1 MKRLLIVAIAATAF
15 VVPSTALAS
24 GVVLKV
30 DRAAHLVAVAQTK
43 TKVALV
49 HTTAAAKLHVGQR
62 VAMKA
67 RALRN
72 GTYSS
77 SSVRVVGHASRV
89 TFRGLLLK
97 KTSTRYVVSAGGAVI
112 ALRRGRTTASASD
125 GGTPAPGTTVQVTAT
140 VGQNDDLDEDQ
151 VTTVSADHPGG
162 AIEGTLTIGSG
173 TITVVS
179 EHLALVLN
187 VPSGF
192 DLSSFQTGDEV
203 LAVFAQQPDGTLL
216 LSSLSGDQSAQQA
229 DQGDDGH
236 DGQGGGG
243 GHGDDGGGG
252 GDGGDDGGSV
262 GGNGGAN
269 PAPTVGING

>member
-1 MKRLLIVAIAATAF
+1 MKRLLLLTIAAAAF
-15 VVPSTALAS
+15 VVPSTALAG

-49 HTTAAAKLHVGQR
+49 HTSAASKLHVGQR
-62 VAMKA
+62 VAMQA

-72 GTYSS
+72 GTYSAAG
-77 SSVRVVGHASRV
+77 VRVVGRASKV
-89 TFRGLLLK
+89 SFRALLLE
-97 KTSTRYVVSAGGAVI
+97 KTSTRYVVTAGGAVI
-112 ALRRGRTTASASD
+112 ALHRGRSTASASD
-125 GGTPAPGTTVQVTAT
+125 GGTPAPGTTIQVTAT

-151 VTTVSADHPGG
+151 MTTVSADHPGG
-162 AIEGTLTIGSG
+162 AIEGVLTLGNG

-187 VPSGF
+187 VPAGF
-192 DLSSFQTGDEV
+192 DLSSFQNGDQV

-216 LSSLSGDQSAQQA
+216 LTSLSGDQSAQQA
-229 DQGDDGH
+229 DHGRHGEDGGGH
-236 DGQGGGG
+236 D
-243 GHGDDGGGG
+243 GHGDDGGGD
-252 GDGGDDGGSV
+252 DGGGGGGGSV

-269 PAPTVGING
+269 PGATVGING